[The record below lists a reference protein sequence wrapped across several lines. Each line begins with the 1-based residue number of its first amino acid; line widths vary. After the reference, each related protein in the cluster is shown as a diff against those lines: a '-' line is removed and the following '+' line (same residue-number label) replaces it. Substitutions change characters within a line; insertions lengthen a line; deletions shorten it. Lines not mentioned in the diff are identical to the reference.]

1 MAEKFNDYHELDA
14 ATYGKV
20 AEIPRIIDLCK
31 QPPMFG
37 KWRVIVFDEA
47 QGTSDQAFDALL
59 KLLEDPP
66 AFLIFIFLTT
76 ELRKVREAI
85 KSRCADLKV
94 NLISD
99 DLSKKYAERICR
111 LEGIEYDEPGIDLI
125 VHKAK
130 GHARDV
136 LRDIDQV
143 SHLGPVSL
151 DQVKAVF
158 GLTFVDYIFQYILAL
173 QKGDFS
179 AQIAAI
185 SEWVDTPQ
193 NIFVL
198 LQEFFLYYY
207 YKYVLRIDAFV
218 VNPILLLLPQEQW
231 QEIHRGFVKKAQDMG
246 SNLEEIFTSVNEL
259 WTSRTNAG
267 SMVELHYHLVAL
279 HNLFVSGLRST
290 AVPAVV
296 SMPSR
301 PNIAGCQDRAKRKML
316 KNEPQRVTEAPAI
329 QVAPILVD
337 NTQVIAEKPKT
348 SVFRHELASMGF
360 GAPIGITEAEM

>member
-1 MAEKFNDYHELDA
+1 
-14 ATYGKV
+14 
-20 AEIPRIIDLCK
+20 
-31 QPPMFG
+31 
-37 KWRVIVFDEA
+37 
-47 QGTSDQAFDALL
+47 
-59 KLLEDPP
+59 
-66 AFLIFIFLTT
+66 
-76 ELRKVREAI
+76 
-85 KSRCADLKV
+85 
-94 NLISD
+94 
-99 DLSKKYAERICR
+99 
-111 LEGIEYDEPGIDLI
+111 LEGIEYDEAGIDLI

-143 SHLGPVSL
+143 SLSGPVSL

-198 LQEFFLYYY
+198 LQEFYLYYF

-246 SNLEEIFTSVNEL
+246 SNLEEVFTSVNEV

-316 KNEPQRVTEAPAI
+316 KNEPQRVIEVPAI
-329 QVAPILVD
+329 KVALILES

-348 SVFRHELASMGF
+348 TVFRHELASMGF